1 MSAGLFGKQILVL
14 ETEPFVNLDLVS
26 ALEQIGATALVAPTT
41 GRAREI
47 LKLRRVAAA
56 VIDLASPEARPFC
69 AELKTKGI
77 PFVVHTGG
85 AFVDVGAA
93 DTVAKPAPASA
104 VAGAVA
110 AVLQRLQPAPLRAP
124 VQRPRGSGAVMSG
137 KP

>member
-56 VIDLASPEARPFC
+56 VIDLASAESKAFC
-69 AELKTKGI
+69 DELKAKAI

-85 AFVDVGAA
+85 TFVDVGAA
-93 DTVAKPAPASA
+93 ETIAKPAPAST
-104 VAGAVA
+104 VASAVA
-110 AVLQRLQPAPLRAP
+110 AVLQRLQPPPLRAP
-124 VQRPRGSGAVMSG
+124 ELRQRGSGAVMNG
-137 KP
+137 KA